1 MGFGILFIGYFFL
14 LNVTPYRGFT
24 DIISAAI
31 MLFALYKLSGIN
43 RGFKLSFILCG
54 AFLAVSLGELVLS
67 VSSLFSFFDVGV
79 ISPIVTIIR
88 HGVVGTLSAMI
99 MMGIRDISSEVDL
112 PKIRNRSRCLIPATF
127 IIYLLWIALEAAA
140 GFTTHEVL
148 ATVLAWISL
157 IVIVANII
165 LNAVGLFTVYG
176 CYAQICMPEDNTP
189 LMPEEEKPSRFA
201 FINEH
206 RKRRRERDEAYY
218 REKIEKAKAKHNKGM
233 KGDSDGKD
241 K

>member
-1 MGFGILFIGYFFL
+1 MGFGTLFIGYFFL

-24 DIISAAI
+24 DIIAAAI
-31 MLFALYKLSGIN
+31 MLFALYKLSDIN

-54 AFLAVSLGELVLS
+54 IFLAVSVGELVLS
-67 VSSLFSFFDVGV
+67 VSSLFSLFPTDVV
-79 ISPIVTIIR
+79 SPIVTIIR
-88 HGVVGTLSAMI
+88 HGIVGTLGAVI
-99 MMGIRDISSEVDL
+99 MMGIRDICAEVDL
-112 PKIRNRSRCLIPATF
+112 PKIRDRARYLIPTTF

-140 GFTTHEVL
+140 GFSTSEVL
-148 ATVLAWISL
+148 AMVLAWISL
-157 IVIVANII
+157 IVIVANIALFI
-165 LNAVGLFTVYG
+165 FGLFTIYS

-206 RKRRRERDEAYY
+206 RKRRKERDEAYY
-218 REKIEKAKAKHNKGM
+218 REKMKKAEARLKKDQEGEHN
-233 KGDSDGKD
+233 GK